1 MEADDAAFPRRLRGA
16 AGAPGALHVRGI
28 LRDCERSVAIVGSRA
43 ACSASVARA
52 GELAHAWAA
61 RGHLIV
67 SGGAVGVDAAAHRG
81 ALEAGLTWAVLG
93 SGVDVP
99 YPIRNAMLFDQIVEH
114 GGAVVSPY
122 ELGAAPIA
130 WQFVRRNAIIAACAD
145 AVVVVAADTDSGS
158 LHTARAATSLGR
170 RVLAVPGTRGT
181 DRLIAL
187 GAAVCE
193 APDDLDLALGG
204 RARAAAP
211 VAIAAGSDEA
221 ALLAVLDR
229 RARSTDD
236 LAAASGLG
244 AQRALAALVELDL
257 LGLAIALPGRN
268 YVRSTLLTE
277 AC

>member
-1 MEADDAAFPRRLRGA
+1 
-16 AGAPGALHVRGI
+16 
-28 LRDCERSVAIVGSRA
+28 VAIVGSRA
-43 ACSASVARA
+43 ACAESITRA
-52 GELAHAWAA
+52 GALAHAWAA

-81 ALEAGLTWAVLG
+81 ALEACSEQAPSGSMTRGSAGMTWAVLG

-99 YPIRNAMLFDQIVEH
+99 YPIRNAMLFDQIVAH
-114 GGAVVSPY
+114 GGAVLSPY
-122 ELGAAPIA
+122 AMGAQPIA

-158 LHTARAATSLGR
+158 LHTARAAASLGR

-193 APDDLDLALGG
+193 TPDDLDHALEG
-204 RARAAAP
+204 RARGGNP
-211 VAIAAGSDEA
+211 VALAAGSDEA

-229 RARSTDD
+229 RARSSDE

-244 AQRALAALVELDL
+244 AARATAALVELDL

-268 YVRSTLLTE
+268 YVRSTLLIE